1 MTTGTITPPPQAPPA
16 RKRTTHAQQLIL
28 AIGIPVL
35 LVLIGWSGLSIVASV
50 ARGSEPVSV
59 SIPAASA
66 SGATVRADLRGDST
80 VRLVPGATPH
90 LSGTIGY
97 SLERPR
103 VNTGGGSVSYR
114 CLSLVGSCSLD
125 ATLSLP
131 PASPVS
137 LSSGTGDL
145 SVSGGPA
152 TRPSVSL
159 STTAGDL
166 TSPFLAARQ
175 VTLTS
180 TTGDITADSI
190 SASRVSAKSA
200 TGDIRLVLTKVPVSL
215 NVTGR
220 DNDITIVLPPSAAGY
235 NVQARSNLGD
245 VSVSSGIRRNSSGPV
260 ISVTSTT
267 GDITV
272 SSSNG

>member
-1 MTTGTITPPPQAPPA
+1 MTTGTITPAPQAPA

-35 LVLIGWSGLSIVASV
+35 LVLIGWSGLAIVASV

-59 SIPAASA
+59 NIPAAAA
-66 SGATVRADLRGDST
+66 SGATVRADLLGDST

-90 LSGTIGY
+90 LSGTVSY

-103 VNTGGGSVSYR
+103 INAGGGSVSYR
-114 CLSLVGSCSLD
+114 CLSLIGSCSLD
-125 ATLSLP
+125 STLSLP
-131 PASPVS
+131 ATSPVS

-145 SVSGGPA
+145 TVSGGPA

-159 STTAGDL
+159 STTSGDL
-166 TSPFLAARQ
+166 TSHFLTARQ

-190 SASRVSAKSA
+190 SASRLSARSS
-200 TGDIRLVLTKVPVSL
+200 TGDIRLVLTKVPASL

-220 DNDITIVLPPSAAGY
+220 DNDITIVLPPSPAGY

-245 VSVSSGIRRNSSGPV
+245 VSVSSAIRRNSSGPV
-260 ISVTSTT
+260 INVTSTT
-267 GDITV
+267 GDISI